1 MLFAAV
7 HESLVGPT
15 RTCWHVRYCAAI
27 GRQADIERALIA
39 ALGTCATCGRCSD
52 PRRLCQTVSTLLG
65 LARKSGL
72 SLPHNR
78 QLMYSASEPSPERAE
93 VLEISGGHC
102 SPRRAEENPAF
113 LPSAVRSGQFGT
125 EKASIGNPL
134 QEEIANHFFLAC
146 QHNPRAG
153 KD

>member
-72 SLPHNR
+72 SSS
-78 QLMYSASEPSPERAE
+78 QSAIDVLCLRA
-93 VLEISGGHC
+93 VTGTCRSFGNQ
-102 SPRRAEENPAF
+102 RR
-113 LPSAVRSGQFGT
+113 
-125 EKASIGNPL
+125 PL
-134 QEEIANHFFLAC
+134 
-146 QHNPRAG
+146 
-153 KD
+153 